1 MQKTSLTF
9 LFILLSIFF
18 FQPLVYSEN
27 PIGSDCTYKGIKLH
41 GKVKVVTNF
50 PDIKVQKVTNFPDLK
65 VQMVTNFPDSCGQW
79 QLVENFE
86 DFKIQ
91 YVDNFPDIKI
101 QLVTNFPGVQ

>member
-1 MQKTSLTF
+1 MIKTSIICF
-9 LFILLSIFF
+9 SILLLVFL
-18 FQPLVYSEN
+18 FQPLGYSEN

-41 GKVKVVTNF
+41 GKVKIVTNF
-50 PDIKVQKVTNFPDLK
+50 PDIKVQKVSSFPDLK

-91 YVDNFPDIKI
+91 YVDNFPDIKV
-101 QLVTNFPGVQ
+101 QLVTNFPGVN